1 MENREAVGEPLLL
14 SWSGGKDSCMT
25 LFEVAQRG
33 GYRVVALLTT
43 VTEVYDR
50 VSMHG
55 VRRVLLEQ
63 QAAAL
68 GLPLHLVP
76 IPPEPPNDVYQAR
89 MEAVFDPYRKD
100 GVTTVAF
107 GDLFL
112 ADIRRYREEWLTG
125 IGLRAIFP
133 LWHQETRALARTFI
147 DQGFRAVVTCVDSRV
162 LDRSFS
168 GRPFDHRFIETLPP
182 LVDPCGENGEFH
194 TFVHDGPLFREP
206 VPLVLGEIVQRELWY
221 YCDLLPVPKRAAM

>member
-1 MENREAVGEPLLL
+1 MGPMREPILL

-25 LFEVAQRG
+25 LCEVTELCSYQ
-33 GYRVVALLTT
+33 VKTLLTT

-63 QAAAL
+63 QAARL

-76 IPPEPPNDVYQAR
+76 IPPQASNEVYQAR
-89 MEAVFDPYRKD
+89 MEAAFDPYRES
-100 GVTTVAF
+100 GVTTVVF

-112 ADIRRYREEWLTG
+112 ADIRRYREAWLAG

-133 LWHQETRALARTFI
+133 LWHQETRALARRFI
-147 DQGFRAVVTCVDSRV
+147 DQGFKAVVTCVDSRV
-162 LDRSFS
+162 LEASFS
-168 GRPFDHRFIETLPP
+168 GRPFDHQFLDDLPAT
-182 LVDPCGENGEFH
+182 VDPCGENGEFH

-206 VPLVLGEIVQRELWY
+206 VSFILGEVVHRELWY
-221 YCDLLPVPKRAAM
+221 FCELLPARSGL